1 MRIEAAE
8 GHVGAAVMRACRPQ
22 PAIHK
27 PHALT
32 GLQCLSRTARVMQVV
47 LHYHEEGG
55 YSDA

>member
-32 GLQCLSRTARVMQVV
+32 GMRCLTRTEMQVV
-47 LHYHEEGG
+47 LHNHEEGG
-55 YSDA
+55 QFEA